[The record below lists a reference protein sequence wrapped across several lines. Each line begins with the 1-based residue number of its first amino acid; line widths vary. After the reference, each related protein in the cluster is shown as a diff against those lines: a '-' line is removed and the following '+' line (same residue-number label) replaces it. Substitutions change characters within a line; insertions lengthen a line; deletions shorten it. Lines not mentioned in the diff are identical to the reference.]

1 MSARTGLILI
11 GCVLVTL
18 LACLV
23 SGAAGYL
30 ARRDQATYPQALTR
44 AAIAFAA
51 TLTLAAALTT
61 AVATI
66 ATR

>member
-1 MSARTGLILI
+1 MSVRTALILV
-11 GCVLVTL
+11 GCTL
-18 LACLV
+18 ITLIASLV

-44 AAIAFAA
+44 AAITFAA

-61 AVATI
+61 ALEAI
-66 ATR
+66 SA